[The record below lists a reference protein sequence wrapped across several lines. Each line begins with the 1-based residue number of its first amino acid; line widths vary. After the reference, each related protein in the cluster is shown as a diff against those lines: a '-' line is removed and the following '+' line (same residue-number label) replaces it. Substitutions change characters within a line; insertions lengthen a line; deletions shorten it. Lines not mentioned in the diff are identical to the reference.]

1 MTDDNPARDFLAI
14 WQSELVAMAA
24 DRELREGWTALITLW
39 ANSAAAFIHDHPP
52 SGSAGAAQPAGAAAF
67 GPAPDPRLDEI
78 ARLRRHIA
86 ELEQRLGRFE
96 HDKPG

>member
-39 ANSAAAFIHDHPP
+39 ANSAAALIHDHPP
-52 SGSAGAAQPAGAAAF
+52 AGSPSTAQPAGAAAL
-67 GPAPDPRLDEI
+67 GLAPDPRLDEI
-78 ARLRRHIA
+78 ARLQRHIA
-86 ELEQRLGRFE
+86 ELEQRLGGFE
-96 HDKPG
+96 RDQPG